1 MKISFEGT
9 IDVIKKE
16 MQEFLRSESKTFFEE
31 QPSSPMLKPKKE
43 SPKKE
48 YKNGSILGTE
58 KPTRAQASPPKKEEP
73 EITYDDVRKVVDE
86 LPEGKANPRL
96 KQIVINEFDA
106 ASLSDVSDARFGELI
121 ERVKELQAEYD
132 KEASSPTIT
141 RSDVEKR
148 VMAITK
154 DDKGKRVKVIGA
166 LKRLK
171 AFGTEGKPKVTAL
184 KPENFGQFMAELEK
198 IENA

>member
-16 MQEFLRSESKTFFEE
+16 MQEFLGSE
-31 QPSSPMLKPKKE
+31 PKKAKKE
-43 SPKKE
+43 PPKKE
-48 YKNGSILGTE
+48 YKNESILGTE

-73 EITYDDVRKVVDE
+73 EFTYDDVRKVVDE
-86 LPEGKANPRL
+86 LPDGKANPRL

-106 ASLSDVSDARFGELI
+106 ASLPKVSDTRFGELI

-141 RSDVEKR
+141 LADIEKR
-148 VMAITK
+148 VMDITK
-154 DDKGKRVKVIGA
+154 DDKGKRVQVVDA
-166 LKRLK
+166 LKGLN
-171 AFGTEGKPKVTAL
+171 ALNTEGKPKVTSL
-184 KPENFGQFMAELEK
+184 KPEDFGRFMAELEK

>member
-9 IDVIKKE
+9 IEVIKKE
-16 MQEFLRSESKTFFEE
+16 MQDFLGDGYKPVAVLVNEE
-31 QPSSPMLKPKKE
+31 KPKEKPKKA
-43 SPKKE
+43 KKE
-48 YKNGSILGTE
+48 
-58 KPTRAQASPPKKEEP
+58 PPKKEEP
-73 EITYDDVRKVVDE
+73 EFTYDDVRKVVDE
-86 LPEGKANPRL
+86 LPDGKANPRL

-106 ASLSDVSDARFGELI
+106 ASLPKVSDARFGELI

-141 RSDVEKR
+141 LADIEKR
-148 VMAITK
+148 VMDITRDNK
-154 DDKGKRVKVIGA
+154 DKRVKVLGV

-171 AFGTEGKPKVTAL
+171 AFNAEGKAKVTSL